1 MELITHAFQMHSWV
15 LDTTVLDSQTKETPL
30 FFFEREEGVVITPVQ
45 VIFLI
50 S

>member
-1 MELITHAFQMHSWV
+1 MELITHAFQMYGWV
-15 LDTTVLDSQTKETPL
+15 LDTTILESQTKETPL
-30 FFFEREEGVVITPVQ
+30 VFFEREEGVMITPVQ